1 MRRNVLRFKRM
12 ASKITERR
20 GVSSAVSEASR
31 AAALAPETAVEP
43 FSFCSAGAS
52 LTP

>member
-1 MRRNVLRFKRM
+1 MLRNVLRFKRM
-12 ASKITERR
+12 ASKITERP

-31 AAALAPETAVEP
+31 AAAVDPETAVKP
-43 FSFCSAGAS
+43 FSFCSADAS